1 MIFLDS
7 DVPTTTPSG
16 TKVSCGN
23 HEAASCTECPKG
35 NGAGWC
41 NGVCMW
47 QHNECV
53 PFGKHVTLNFETL
66 GQFLYY

>member
-7 DVPTTTPSG
+7 DVPTTITPSG

-53 PFGKHVTLNFETL
+53 PFGKHVTLSFETL
-66 GQFLYY
+66 GQFL